1 MEEEDDVHT
10 LIWQRD
16 IKGLERLLSEQP
28 EHIHLVDD
36 SNFGDGFT
44 PIHYAAYRGFYHGL
58 KLLLD
63 RGANP
68 NVTTHA
74 NCTPLFYAAQQG
86 HKDCVELLLK
96 RM

>member
-1 MEEEDDVHT
+1 MPSSKT
-10 LIWQRD
+10 LSSSMSKKTHHAFETTSVDECIRFD
-16 IKGLERLLSEQP
+16 FC
-28 EHIHLVDD
+28 LV
-36 SNFGDGFT
+36 FDGFT